1 MSRVPVP
8 ERGQPLD
15 LSYVY
20 QLATAVNDVSDQL
33 ATNSYNF
40 ITIDT
45 QTAGTQSVKT
55 AEGKVIGGYVE
66 VATNRTVSAGNEQE
80 FSYNF
85 EDFKYP
91 PIITATPVN
100 VGNTPAGRNVSVILK
115 SVTTS
120 NVVGVVKFNAP
131 GDISLAVNLIIVGI
145 PNKL

>member
-1 MSRVPVP
+1 MARVPVP

-33 ATNSYNF
+33 ATNSYNYL
-40 ITIDT
+40 TIDT
-45 QTAGTQSVKT
+45 QVAGRQSVKT
-55 AEGKVIGGYVE
+55 AEGKVIGGYYE
-66 VATNRTVSAGNEQE
+66 FPSNRVVSAGNEQE

-91 PIITATPVN
+91 PIVTATPIN
-100 VGNTPAGRNVSVILK
+100 VGNTPAGRNVSVVIK
-115 SVTTS
+115 NITTS
-120 NVVGVVKFNAP
+120 SVNGVVRFNAP
-131 GDISLAVNLIIVGI
+131 GDVSLAVNLIIVGI